1 VYEKTAARVKAKTDD
16 LCAFLQGFALTRLGY
31 TSRIMDKKIIAPDQ
45 WNDYLADFSTRN
57 QGRRARFEAF
67 SRRGV
72 AEEDEEAVFQT
83 VSISGDRVT
92 VSRSVS
98 GGSPITDEI
107 TGVHGIAVQLDS
119 DGSDNTM
126 EFMDTNGDLTVLHFE
141 SMVDGES

>member
-1 VYEKTAARVKAKTDD
+1 
-16 LCAFLQGFALTRLGY
+16 
-31 TSRIMDKKIIAPDQ
+31 MDKKIIAPDQ
-45 WNDYLADFSTRN
+45 WNEYLADFSTRN

-72 AEEDEEAVFQT
+72 AEEDEEAVFQN
-83 VSISGDRVT
+83 VSISGDKVT
-92 VSRSVS
+92 VGRSVS
-98 GGSPITDEI
+98 GGSAITDEV

-126 EFMDTNGDLTVLHFE
+126 EFMNTNGDLTVLHFE

>member
-1 VYEKTAARVKAKTDD
+1 
-16 LCAFLQGFALTRLGY
+16 
-31 TSRIMDKKIIAPDQ
+31 MDKKIIAPDQ
-45 WNDYLADFSTRN
+45 WNEYLADFSTRN

-67 SRRGV
+67 SQGSV
-72 AEEDEEAVFQT
+72 AEEDEEAVFQS
-83 VSISGDRVT
+83 VSISGDKVT
-92 VSRSVS
+92 VGRAVT
-98 GGSPITDEI
+98 GGSTISDEV

>member
-1 VYEKTAARVKAKTDD
+1 
-16 LCAFLQGFALTRLGY
+16 
-31 TSRIMDKKIIAPDQ
+31 MDKKIIAPDE
-45 WNDYLADFSTRN
+45 WNEFLADFSIRN

-67 SRRGV
+67 SRGSV
-72 AEEDEEAVFQT
+72 VEEDEEAVFQS
-83 VSISGDRVT
+83 VSISGDKVT

-98 GGSPITDEI
+98 GGSAITDEV

>member
-1 VYEKTAARVKAKTDD
+1 
-16 LCAFLQGFALTRLGY
+16 
-31 TSRIMDKKIIAPDQ
+31 MDKKIITPDQ
-45 WNDYLADFSTRN
+45 WNEYLADFSTRN

-67 SRRGV
+67 SRDGV
-72 AEEDEEAVFQT
+72 AEEDEEAVFQS

-92 VSRSVS
+92 VGRAVS
-98 GGSPITDEI
+98 DGPAITDEI

>member
-1 VYEKTAARVKAKTDD
+1 MS
-16 LCAFLQGFALTRLGY
+16 Y
-31 TSRIMDKKIIAPDQ
+31 TNRIMDKKIIAPDE
-45 WNDYLADFSTRN
+45 WNEYLADFSTRN

-67 SRRGV
+67 SRDGV
-72 AEEDEEAVFQT
+72 AEEDEEAVFES
-83 VSISGDRVT
+83 VEISGDVVT
-92 VSRSVS
+92 VNRTIRADDKNA
-98 GGSPITDEI
+98 PIKDEI

>member
-1 VYEKTAARVKAKTDD
+1 
-16 LCAFLQGFALTRLGY
+16 
-31 TSRIMDKKIIAPDQ
+31 MDKKIIAPDE
-45 WNDYLADFSTRN
+45 WNEYLADFSTRN

-67 SRRGV
+67 SRGSV
-72 AEEDEEAVFQT
+72 VEEDEEAVFQT
-83 VSISGDRVT
+83 VSISGDKVT
-92 VSRSVS
+92 VGRAIS
-98 GGSPITDEI
+98 GGSTISDEI